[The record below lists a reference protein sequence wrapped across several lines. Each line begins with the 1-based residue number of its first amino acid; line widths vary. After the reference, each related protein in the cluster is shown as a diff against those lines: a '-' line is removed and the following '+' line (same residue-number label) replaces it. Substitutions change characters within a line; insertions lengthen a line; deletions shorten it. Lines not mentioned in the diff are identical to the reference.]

1 MSREQPTGEVGC
13 LTRARM
19 PRPHEVAAARRDP
32 RLLRALQERD
42 EDLTWR
48 ARGVCQSVDP
58 EVFFP
63 APSEPADAA
72 VALCRT
78 CDVQGACLAWA
89 LEVGDCH
96 GVWGAT
102 TPRERRAMLVA
113 WHSDEFA
120 RTASSEQQAP
130 QPRVDRV
137 AKVPAVAALPEP
149 GAAVPVAPAPAP
161 VKSLPAQRVP
171 LPIVAGA
178 VLPPRELATSA

>member
-1 MSREQPTGEVGC
+1 M
-13 LTRARM
+13 TRARM

-32 RLLRALQERD
+32 RLQRAIRD
-42 EDLTWR
+42 RQPDDAWR
-48 ARGVCQSVDP
+48 TRGACQAVDP
-58 EVFFP
+58 ETFFP

-113 WHSDEFA
+113 WRSEVGEVDCPGRADDHPIERLLPLLA
-120 RTASSEQQAP
+120 IQRVELPKVEMERTADP
-130 QPRVDRV
+130 V
-137 AKVPAVAALPEP
+137 
-149 GAAVPVAPAPAP
+149 GAA
-161 VKSLPAQRVP
+161 
-171 LPIVAGA
+171 
-178 VLPPRELATSA
+178 PR

>member
-1 MSREQPTGEVGC
+1 
-13 LTRARM
+13 M

-42 EDLTWR
+42 DDLTWR

-102 TPRERRAMLVA
+102 TPRERRAMLTA
-113 WHSDEFA
+113 WRSDDA
-120 RTASSEQQAP
+120 NQM
-130 QPRVDRV
+130 
-137 AKVPAVAALPEP
+137 LP
-149 GAAVPVAPAPAP
+149 VPVSPAPAVPAP
-161 VKSLPAQRVP
+161 VGAGPAGPAPVLLGIPASRGSLPVVRVSHTLSP
-171 LPIVAGA
+171 A
-178 VLPPRELATSA
+178 VGERLATPA

>member
-1 MSREQPTGEVGC
+1 M
-13 LTRARM
+13 TRARM

-32 RLLRALQERD
+32 RLLRAIQERD
-42 EDLTWR
+42 ADLSWR
-48 ARGVCQSVDP
+48 ARGLCRSVDP

-113 WHSDEFA
+113 WRDDAGTDLASVALRNVFA
-120 RTASSEQQAP
+120 EASALRS
-130 QPRVDRV
+130 
-137 AKVPAVAALPEP
+137 PAVP
-149 GAAVPVAPAPAP
+149 G
-161 VKSLPAQRVP
+161 
-171 LPIVAGA
+171 
-178 VLPPRELATSA
+178 PRMGHPGIGLELATTG

>member
-1 MSREQPTGEVGC
+1 M
-13 LTRARM
+13 TRARM

-32 RLLRALQERD
+32 RLQRAVAE
-42 EDLTWR
+42 
-48 ARGVCQSVDP
+48 RGVDPAWRTRGACQTVDP
-58 EVFFP
+58 ETFFP

-113 WHSDEFA
+113 WRGDC
-120 RTASSEQQAP
+120 ASGQAP
-130 QPRVDRV
+130 MHP
-137 AKVPAVAALPEP
+137 ALPEGEGRLLLP
-149 GAAVPVAPAPAP
+149 LIRLIEPRKPVEVRDPVGAT
-161 VKSLPAQRVP
+161 
-171 LPIVAGA
+171 AG
-178 VLPPRELATSA
+178 

>member
-1 MSREQPTGEVGC
+1 

-32 RLLRALQERD
+32 RLLRAMRERD
-42 EDLTWR
+42 EELTWR
-48 ARGVCQSVDP
+48 VRGVCQSVDP

-63 APSEPADAA
+63 APSEPPDAA

-113 WHSDEFA
+113 WHSDEVQTQLGEA
-120 RTASSEQQAP
+120 TTRPVMLPT
-130 QPRVDRV
+130 PRLRV
-137 AKVPAVAALPEP
+137 
-149 GAAVPVAPAPAP
+149 
-161 VKSLPAQRVP
+161 
-171 LPIVAGA
+171 
-178 VLPPRELATSA
+178 RELATTG

>member
-1 MSREQPTGEVGC
+1 
-13 LTRARM
+13 M

-32 RLLRALQERD
+32 RLLRAIEERD

-48 ARGVCQSVDP
+48 VRGVCQSVDP

-78 CDVQGACLAWA
+78 CEVQGACLAWA

-113 WHSDEFA
+113 WHSDEVQTQLTESSSDA
-120 RTASSEQQAP
+120 RAAEPSTKASRP
-130 QPRVDRV
+130 VMLPTPRV
-137 AKVPAVAALPEP
+137 
-149 GAAVPVAPAPAP
+149 PV
-161 VKSLPAQRVP
+161 
-171 LPIVAGA
+171 
-178 VLPPRELATSA
+178 RELAPTG